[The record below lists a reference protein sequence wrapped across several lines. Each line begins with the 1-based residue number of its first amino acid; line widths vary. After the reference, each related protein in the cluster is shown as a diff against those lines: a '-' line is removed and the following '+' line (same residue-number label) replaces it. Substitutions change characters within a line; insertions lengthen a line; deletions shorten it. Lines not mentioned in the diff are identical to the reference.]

1 MGSGVVTAQATPS
14 RAGNMTAKE
23 QVADQLRIVQE
34 YALRAESFTRLDVL
48 LEQRRRLPRAVWLKL
63 LGQLWTVCDNV
74 GKRRLTL
81 RKVLGVKGPLL
92 PMMDSDERAAYRRL
106 PDVVT
111 IYRGCG
117 ARNLLGASWS
127 LDRDVAARFPF
138 LGRYLAAQ
146 PLLLTATV
154 AKESVLAVKLGRDEA
169 EIVTFVARRRRV
181 DSLLA
186 GSADKG
192 S

>member
-1 MGSGVVTAQATPS
+1 MVTAQATPS
-14 RAGNMTAKE
+14 RAGNMTAQE

-34 YALRAESFTRLDVL
+34 YLSWADSLTRLDVL

-63 LGQLWTVCDNV
+63 LGELWDVCDNV
-74 GKRRLTL
+74 GKRRLIL

-92 PMMDSDERAAYRRL
+92 PLMDEGERAAYRRL

-111 IYRGCG
+111 IYRGCST
-117 ARNLLGASWS
+117 RNMLGASWS

-138 LGRYLAAQ
+138 QNRYRAAQ

-154 AKESVLAVKLGRDEA
+154 AKENVLAVKLSRDES
-169 EIVTFVARRRRV
+169 EIVTFEARRQRV

-186 GSADKG
+186 DSADK
-192 S
+192 SS